1 MPTEFSSVQA
11 TLNTN
16 HSPLPTGPIS
26 PMSFGDT
33 QAVATIPISSV
44 NETLASVRRSTEASE
59 AFLLDNSDLSD
70 WHSDTPYSPSAFTPI
85 MSQSGPGFNLPHHH
99 QRQFMSPTPVRP
111 MPTQYLPRSHSLPP
125 FI

>member
-1 MPTEFSSVQA
+1 MLTEFSSVQA

-99 QRQFMSPTPVRP
+99 QRQFLSPTPVRP